1 MTMTKRG
8 TTWFF
13 AMLIGAAVALP
24 AMAQGGPGAGGG
36 PGAQG
41 AGPCTTNCG
50 PGWGGGPGMGPGGRG
65 GPGMGPGMGGGPRH
79 GMGPGMMRYN
89 QRNTAGW
96 SLMTPEERTAH
107 RDKMRSLKTYDECK
121 TVQSS
126 QHALMETRAKE
137 KGVTLPEPRYNVCDR
152 MKDRGILK

>member
-1 MTMTKRG
+1 
-8 TTWFF
+8 
-13 AMLIGAAVALP
+13 
-24 AMAQGGPGAGGG
+24 
-36 PGAQG
+36 
-41 AGPCTTNCG
+41 
-50 PGWGGGPGMGPGGRG
+50 
-65 GPGMGPGMGGGPRH
+65 
-79 GMGPGMMRYN
+79 
-89 QRNTAGW
+89 
-96 SLMTPEERTAH
+96 MTPEERTAH